1 MAFFA
6 SDNKQSNGKETTGGA
21 ATIIAVN
28 TKFKGEIHTDCH
40 FHTDGEFEGV
50 IHSKNTVMVG
60 KTGIII
66 GDVFAQKVIVS
77 GKITGNV
84 EAKAIEILA
93 NGRLEG
99 TITSDELVIEKK
111 GMFLGQS
118 KSNNNKD
125 VKLLSDAQKPQSSIE
140 LKK

>member
-1 MAFFA
+1 
-6 SDNKQSNGKETTGGA
+6 
-21 ATIIAVN
+21 
-28 TKFKGEIHTDCH
+28 
-40 FHTDGEFEGV
+40 
-50 IHSKNTVMVG
+50 MVG
-60 KTGIII
+60 KTGMIT
-66 GDVFAQKVIVS
+66 GDVYAQKVIVS

-118 KSNNNKD
+118 KSNSKE
-125 VKLLSDAQKPQSSIE
+125 VKLLSDSQKPQFSIE

>member
-1 MAFFA
+1 
-6 SDNKQSNGKETTGGA
+6 
-21 ATIIAVN
+21 
-28 TKFKGEIHTDCH
+28 
-40 FHTDGEFEGV
+40 
-50 IHSKNTVMVG
+50 MVG
-60 KTGIII
+60 KTGIIM